1 MDKGEKD
8 MSLMDLLPKSNAE
21 RKRNAREKTAVAAAI
36 GVGVGAVA
44 GILLAP
50 KAGKETRAEL
60 AANFQELPG
69 KVRELSDKTKELAGE
84 AKGKIT
90 AKIKKDL
97 CGSQEAE
104 PIEKKVLQPND

>member
-1 MDKGEKD
+1 
-8 MSLMDLLPKSNAE
+8 MSFMDLLPKSNAE

-36 GVGVGAVA
+36 GVTVGAVA

-50 KAGKETRAEL
+50 KAGRETRAEL
-60 AANFQELPG
+60 AANFQELPE

-97 CGSQEAE
+97 CGVQEAD
-104 PIEKKVLQPND
+104 PIEKKFFQPND